1 VGSSLCTRPEKGSS
15 DVQVPVYN
23 LTGEVAGN
31 IEINDDV
38 FGVPMKGGLVHQAL
52 IRQLANRRQG
62 TVSTKTRS
70 TVSGSSKKL
79 YAQKH
84 TGRARR
90 GDVTSPVLSGGG
102 TAFGPHQRDY
112 RQAMPKKMRRLALR
126 CVLSSKASSGGLR
139 IINDFDVAN
148 GKTRGMADVIAA
160 LGASGSVLIATGELD
175 AGVIRVGRNLAGV
188 NTTPAALLNVADILS
203 HETLVMTVAAVRKAE
218 ELWSPKQGLAEVV
231 ATKDNENTSGTARS

>member
-1 VGSSLCTRPEKGSS
+1 VVSSLYTRPEKGSS
-15 DVQVPVYN
+15 NVQVAVYN
-23 LTGEVAGN
+23 LVGEVAGN
-31 IEINDDV
+31 IDIKDDV
-38 FGVPMKGGLVHQAL
+38 FGIPMKGGLVHQAL
-52 IRQLANRRQG
+52 VRQLANRRQG

-90 GDVTSPVLSGGG
+90 GDVTSPVLSGGA

-126 CVLSSKASSGGLR
+126 CVLSSKASGGGLK
-139 IINDFDVAN
+139 IINDFDVAD
-148 GKTRGMADVIAA
+148 GKTRAMADAIAA
-160 LGASGSVLIATGELD
+160 LGAGGSVLIATGELD
-175 AGVIRVGRNLAGV
+175 AGVIRVGRNLSGV
-188 NTTPAALLNVADILS
+188 KTTPAALLNVADILS

-218 ELWSPKQGLAEVV
+218 ELWSPKKGLEGASAVEDG
-231 ATKDNENTSGTARS
+231 DNNGGTGRS